1 MKLIGFPIKKP
12 TQYNAIQ
19 NGEPLFTII
28 KINNEWKLTN
38 INIPLTETQTKE
50 ISNILKTLNK
60 GDEICPSNL

>member
-1 MKLIGFPIKKP
+1 MILKGFPIKNP

-28 KINNEWKLTN
+28 KIKNEWKLTN
-38 INIPLTETQTKE
+38 ISIPLTETQTKE

-60 GDEICPSNL
+60 GEEPCQ